1 MLNIRFDQLKERISE
16 LKNESFKII
25 HSEEQ
30 KEKRK
35 QKSEERLR
43 DLLNT
48 INQNNK
54 CIILVPQ
61 GEEREKGGKV
71 YLKKYWLNFSQTWG
85 SK

>member
-43 DLLNT
+43 DLLNKRRGDAK
-48 INQNNK
+48 NK
-54 CIILVPQ
+54 KRRKMEIIKFKI
-61 GEEREKGGKV
+61 EWREGFDKM
-71 YLKKYWLNFSQTWG
+71 LSEIQ
-85 SK
+85 